1 MVATEYHADST
12 VRAVLRYLV
21 GVFGIHVWLEVQ
33 FVKTH
38 LNTHVQWNGTGTKRD
53 DLATLDNLEV
63 VLLARVVVMVVL
75 LLVGILQPIDI
86 LVPASALCFVSD
98 LGGE

>member
-38 LNTHVQWNGTGTKRD
+38 LNTHVQWNGIGTKRD
-53 DLATLDNLEV
+53 NLATFDNLEV
-63 VLLARVVVMVVL
+63 MPLAREVVMVVL
-75 LLVGILQPIDI
+75 LLVGILQPIYI
-86 LVPASALCFVSD
+86 LVPTSALGFVAD